1 MVKQRVVFLLI
12 YFATPVCSY
21 CSNEIVFW
29 FDVAA
34 TTFCIERR
42 DLRALLVKS
51 VEGLCWMSEQKM
63 GFDPLNWYCQPAENS
78 VWDKAVDSVFGP
90 YTPCAINTLVIS
102 ISNLVLIGLCLYRIW
117 LIICNAKVER
127 FCLRS
132 NYYNYLLGMLAAYC
146 SAQPLLR
153 LLTGNSAF
161 NLSGE
166 TGFAPFEVGVSCI
179 VVYYT
184 PMRFLC
190 LNSQC
195 LPSLKVDI

>member
-1 MVKQRVVFLLI
+1 VFEVFPLWLSTEWCFFSFI
-12 YFATPVCSY
+12 LHTPVCFY
-21 CSNEIVFW
+21 CSNVIIFW
-29 FDVAA
+29 FELQLLF
-34 TTFCIERR
+34 FCIEKR
-42 DLRALLVKS
+42 DLGALLVKS

-63 GFDPLNWYCQPAENS
+63 GFEPLNWYCKPAENS
-78 VWDKAVDSVFGP
+78 IWDKAVDSAFGP

-117 LIICNAKVER
+117 LITCNAKVQR

-146 SAQPLLR
+146 AAQPLLR

-166 TGFAPFEVGVSCI
+166 TSFAPFEVGVSCI
-179 VVYYT
+179 VGCILHSNEIDS
-184 PMRFLC
+184 FA
-190 LNSQC
+190 
-195 LPSLKVDI
+195 

>member
-1 MVKQRVVFLLI
+1 
-12 YFATPVCSY
+12 
-21 CSNEIVFW
+21 
-29 FDVAA
+29 
-34 TTFCIERR
+34 
-42 DLRALLVKS
+42 
-51 VEGLCWMSEQKM
+51 MSEQKM
-63 GFDPLNWYCQPAENS
+63 GFEPLNWYCQPAQNS
-78 VWDKAVDSVFGP
+78 IWDKAVDSAFGS

-117 LIICNAKVER
+117 LITCNAKVQR

-146 SAQPLLR
+146 AAQPLLR

-161 NLSGE
+161 NLTGE

-179 VVYYT
+179 VAYYT

-190 LNSQC
+190 FNSQC
-195 LPSLKVDI
+195 VPSLKVDIS